1 MRMYDLIEKKK
12 RGLEHT
18 KEEIDFIVSGV
29 TRATIP
35 DYQLSAWLMAVY
47 FKGMTD
53 SETSMLTMA
62 MAHSGGTIDLS
73 RFGDLTVDKHS
84 TGGVGDKTSLV
95 ITPIVASVGAKV
107 AKMSGRGLGHTGG
120 TVDKLES
127 FDGYRTAL
135 SIEEFFAQVERIG
148 IALVGQ
154 SGDLA
159 PADKKLYA
167 LRDVTATVNSMPLI
181 VSSIMSKKLA
191 AGSHSI
197 VLDVKCGSGAFM
209 KTAADAEALGTKM
222 IEIGKLCDRR
232 IAAIIT
238 DMDEPLGYAIGNSL
252 EVIEAI
258 DVLRG
263 KGPSDLREVCLELAK
278 LMISLSLGKTEE
290 EAEALALDAISSG
303 RALAK
308 LAELV
313 EAQGGDPSWVYDT
326 DKFKKPLYSHEVKA
340 KEDGYVKALDAERIG
355 IASVSLGAG
364 RAAAGDRIDFSAGII
379 LGKKRADRVSAGDT
393 LAVLYSDNEA
403 SFPEAEKI
411 FSDALTI
418 SDTAPKEQPLIHKI
432 LR

>member
-12 RGLEHT
+12 QGLAHT

-29 TRATIP
+29 TDASIP
-35 DYQLSAWLMAVY
+35 DYQLSAWLMAVC

-53 SETSMLTMA
+53 EETSLLTMS
-62 MAHSGGTIDLS
+62 MAASGESIDLS
-73 RFGDLTVDKHS
+73 RFDNLTVDKHS

-95 ITPIVASVGAKV
+95 ITPILASIGAKV

-120 TVDKLES
+120 TVDKLEA
-127 FDGYRTAL
+127 FDGYRTSL
-135 SIEEFFAQVERIG
+135 SIPEFFSQVERIG

-154 SGDLA
+154 SGSLA

-209 KTAADAEALGTKM
+209 KTPEDAHALAAKM
-222 IEIGKLCDRR
+222 IEIGKLCGRN
-232 IAAIIT
+232 IAAVIT

-263 KGPSDLREVCLELAK
+263 KGPSDLTEVCFELAT
-278 LMISLSLGKTEE
+278 LMTMLSLEKSED
-290 EAEALALDAISSG
+290 EARALVGEAISSG
-303 RALAK
+303 KALAK

-313 EAQGGDPSWVYDT
+313 DAQGGNSEWVYDT
-326 DKFKKPLYSHEVKA
+326 SRFKQPQFSYDVKA
-340 KEDGYVKALDAERIG
+340 DTAGIISSLNAEKIG

-364 RAAAGDRIDFSAGII
+364 RKTAKDNIDFSAGIM
-379 LGKKRADRVSAGDT
+379 LKKKCSDAVAPGDVIAT
-393 LAVLYSDNEA
+393 LYSDNEK
-403 SFPEAEKI
+403 SFAEAEEI
-411 FSDALTI
+411 FKGALTV
-418 SDTAPKEQPLIHKI
+418 SDKPAGERVLIREI
-432 LR
+432 LK

>member
-12 RGLEHT
+12 QGLEHT

-29 TRATIP
+29 TDASIP
-35 DYQLSAWLMAVY
+35 DYQLSAWLMAVC
-47 FKGMTD
+47 FRGMTD
-53 SETSMLTMA
+53 EETSLLTMS
-62 MAHSGGTIDLS
+62 MAASGESIDLS
-73 RFGDLTVDKHS
+73 RFGTLTVDKHS

-95 ITPIVASVGAKV
+95 ITPILAALGAKV

-135 SIEEFFAQVERIG
+135 SIPEFFAQVDNIG

-209 KTAADAEALGTKM
+209 KTADDAHALAAKM
-222 IEIGKLCDRR
+222 IEIGKLCGRN

-252 EVIEAI
+252 EVKEAI
-258 DVLRG
+258 EVLRG
-263 KGPSDLREVCLELAK
+263 KGPADLTEVCFELAT
-278 LMISLSLGKTEE
+278 LMTMLSLEKTES
-290 EAEALALDAISSG
+290 EARALVGEAISSG
-303 RALAK
+303 KALAK

-313 EAQGGDPSWVYDT
+313 DAQGGNSEWVYDT
-326 DKFKKPLYSHEVKA
+326 SRFKAPKYSYDVKA
-340 KEDGYVKALDAERIG
+340 SERGIISALNAEKIG
-355 IASVSLGAG
+355 IASVALGAG
-364 RAAAGDRIDFSAGII
+364 RKTAKDSVDPSAGIM
-379 LGKKRADRVSAGDT
+379 LKKKCADTVECGDVIAT
-393 LAVLYSDNEA
+393 LYSDDEK
-403 SFPEAEKI
+403 SFSEAERI
-411 FSDALTI
+411 FLGALTV
-418 SDTAPKEQPLIHKI
+418 SDGGAKERVLIREI
-432 LR
+432 LK